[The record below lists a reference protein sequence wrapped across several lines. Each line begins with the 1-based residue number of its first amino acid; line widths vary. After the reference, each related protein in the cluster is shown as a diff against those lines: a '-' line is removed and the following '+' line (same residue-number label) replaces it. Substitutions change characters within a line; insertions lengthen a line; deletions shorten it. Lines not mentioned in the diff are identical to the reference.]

1 MYSVSSDKNCTAK
14 IRVFIAKNST
24 EENLLG
30 IKFNSSLLFENKE
43 SRKLRAVY
51 NTLYRVK

>member
-14 IRVFIAKNST
+14 IGVFIAKNST

-43 SRKLRAVY
+43 SLKLRAVY

>member
-1 MYSVSSDKNCTAK
+1 MKANADKCILLVLT
-14 IRVFIAKNST
+14 KNST

-30 IKFNSSLLFENKE
+30 INFNSSLLFENKE